1 MAQPTVQGIV
11 LESSTAN
18 TGTVLG
24 SSSVTTDATKADIET
39 GTLSNPA
46 ISVIPLEVRN
56 GFVKKVYMLLTLML
70 VISTCVAT
78 LFQLVLAEKVQENTT
93 VIKVLM
99 FGSFIITLMMA
110 CCCMQMMKSY
120 PANYIFLFIFSLLYG
135 VIIGAVTLHYT
146 LPSVLLAAGITAAM
160 FFMLT
165 AYACFT
171 KTDFTGLGP
180 YLFCVLFGLI
190 AFGLAL
196 TLVSLFCSSCYPL
209 MHVIYA
215 VIGAILFSMY
225 IIYDTQ
231 KIVGGAHKKFQF
243 SVDDYAFAALNLY
256 LDIINLFL
264 MILSLFGQ
272 RN

>member
-1 MAQPTVQGIV
+1 MAQPPVQSVVIG
-11 LESSTAN
+11 SSTAI
-18 TGTVLG
+18 
-24 SSSVTTDATKADIET
+24 TDATKADIEVGALASPT
-39 GTLSNPA
+39 
-46 ISVIPLEVRN
+46 ISAVPPEVRN

-70 VISTCVAT
+70 ILSTLVAT
-78 LFQLVLAEKVQENTT
+78 PFQLLPAEKVQENMT
-93 VIKVLM
+93 VITVLM
-99 FGSFIITLMMA
+99 WGSLIMTLVMT
-110 CCCMQMMKSY
+110 CCCLQKMKSY
-120 PANYIFLFIFSLLYG
+120 PTNYIFLFIFAVLYG

-180 YLFCVLFGLI
+180 YLFCALFGLI

-196 TLVSLFCSSCYPL
+196 TLVSFFCSSCYPL
-209 MHVIYA
+209 MQIIYA
-215 VIGAILFSMY
+215 GIGAILFSMY
-225 IIYDTQ
+225 IVYDTQ
-231 KIVGGAHKKFQF
+231 KIVGGKHKKFEF
-243 SVDDYAFAALNLY
+243 SIDDYAFAALNLY

-264 MILSLFGQ
+264 MILSLAGN